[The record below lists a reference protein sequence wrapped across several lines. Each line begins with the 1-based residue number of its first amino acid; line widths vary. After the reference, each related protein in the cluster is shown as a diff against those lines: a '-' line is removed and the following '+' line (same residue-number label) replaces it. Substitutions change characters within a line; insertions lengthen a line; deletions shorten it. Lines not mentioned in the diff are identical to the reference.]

1 MTAPARQLELRKGSS
16 TLSLNDHTN
25 YTLQAANG
33 WRSEG
38 NVLQIRIG
46 ITTATTL
53 AQLDRTISPL
63 YQWLTAAEVYE
74 QNLSGDAVY
83 VYTKTCD
90 PLSTVAEIGATWMR
104 KRIHGGTITVE
115 HVTGAAAVPVA
126 LVTLRFDV
134 DELWQRAAAE
144 SLLEVTTGSANI
156 ATRSDGGITSSGVAE
171 IYARRTTFTT
181 STGITARYFWVYAD
195 SGTAQVNFLR
205 VSGDMRCFWGGLGKT
220 FGIGDHAGNYYYSAA
235 KTYTAGQVLEVVC
248 RWTTS
253 KMTIYV
259 NGSKLK
265 EQSGTFT
272 LTAPDTYRVY
282 GPDASSGTQ
291 SILSIQ
297 VWPTALTDAE
307 IEAMVAYGR
316 PAAELAYTVPPSDDK
331 ATNAVY
337 TLYNMPGEAPAP
349 LRAVL
354 ASSGSSDFSQV
365 RMALRPYR
373 SPTVRWECE
382 SGTLGTSVASNSNS
396 DASGG
401 SQARFTPADTAY
413 ATRVTL
419 TLASNPSD
427 VAALQGDYR
436 IFLAGYDSAASVQ
449 VNKLK
454 WRLVVAGVAGDYSD
468 ELSFAAVSTRSLLDL
483 GTVSI
488 PHGAWPEETLA
499 AATTGYGSAFI
510 TLEIAA
516 KNTTGSGGGTLDID
530 AVYLAPA
537 EQEGVLTGTIDVS
550 DVSGM
555 VGWIND
561 PPTALTVQDNRSM
574 EFGGWLAWVGDDL
587 AVPPIAGTA
596 GKLWAF
602 WYRNSVEQAF
612 PNDTCDVQLYY
623 APRWR

>member
-1 MTAPARQLELRKGSS
+1 MTASRQIELRRGSS
-16 TLSLNDHTN
+16 TLSLTAAPYDV
-25 YTLQAANG
+25 QAAKG
-33 WRSEG
+33 WLSEG
-38 NVLQIRIG
+38 GTLVIRIG

-53 AQLDRTISPL
+53 AVLDRYITPL
-63 YQWLTAAEVYE
+63 YQWLSAAEVYE
-74 QNLSGDAVY
+74 ANLSGDPVY

-90 PLSTVAEIGATWMR
+90 ALSTVAEVGATWLR
-104 KRIHGGTITVE
+104 KRIRGGSIMVD
-115 HVTGAAAVPVA
+115 HLTGAAAIPVA
-126 LVTLRFDV
+126 IVTLTLEV
-134 DELWQRAAAE
+134 DEFWQRAAAE
-144 SLLEVTTGSANI
+144 SILEVTTGSAYI
-156 ATRSDGGITSSGVAE
+156 STRSDGGFTTADAAVA
-171 IYARRTTFTT
+171 IYARRINWTTA
-181 STGITARYFWVYAD
+181 TGLTARFFWVYGDAK
-195 SGTAQVNFLR
+195 SAQVNFCR
-205 VSGDMRCFWGGLGKT
+205 VSADMRCFWGGSSKLWA
-220 FGIGDHAGNYYYSAA
+220 IADNAGNYYYSSAQ
-235 KTYTAGQVLEVVC
+235 TYTVGDVLEVVC

-259 NGSKLK
+259 NGTKVK
-265 EQSGTFT
+265 EQSGSFT

-282 GPDASSGTQ
+282 ESDASSGTQ

-316 PAAELAYTVPPSDDK
+316 PDPELAYTVPPANDK
-331 ATNAVY
+331 ATNAGY
-337 TLYNMPGEAPAP
+337 PLYNFPGQAPAP

-354 ASSGSSDFSQV
+354 ASGSTDFSQV
-365 RMALRPYR
+365 RLALRPYR
-373 SPTVRWECE
+373 TPTMMWECE
-382 SGTLGTSVASNSNS
+382 SGTLGTGVASNSNT

-401 SQARFTPADTAY
+401 SQARFTPSGTAY
-413 ATRVTL
+413 ATRVTV

-449 VNKLK
+449 VNKFK

-468 ELSFAAVSTRSLLDL
+468 EFSFAAVSTRSLIDL

-488 PHGAWPEETLA
+488 PPGAWPPETLA
-499 AATTGYGSAFI
+499 AATTAYGSAYI

-516 KNTTGSGGGTLDID
+516 KNTTGTGGGTLDLD

-561 PPTALTVQDNRSM
+561 PPTALTVQDARSL
-574 EFGGWLAWVGDDL
+574 EFGGWLTWLGDDL
-587 AVPPIAGTA
+587 MAPPVPGTA